1 MILIKM
7 KESCFKVQQPPSKQQ
22 QTFKTFSLEMVMA
35 SFYFLKT
42 GFYTITLNIHKYRR
56 EKKYLK
62 K

>member
-42 GFYTITLNIHKYRR
+42 GFYTITPIFINIE
-56 EKKYLK
+56 EKKNI
-62 K
+62 